1 MKRRSMEVDGDMCR
15 EKEWKWRGGRR
26 WREGCWAGGMKECR
40 VEREVRLWE
49 EVEESLGKY
58 LGRSEEEIYG
68 RCRHLGSSQ
77 GEIWKRERSG

>member
-1 MKRRSMEVDGDMCR
+1 MEVDGDVCR

-49 EVEESLGKY
+49 EVEESWKIFGK
-58 LGRSEEEIYG
+58 E
-68 RCRHLGSSQ
+68 
-77 GEIWKRERSG
+77 